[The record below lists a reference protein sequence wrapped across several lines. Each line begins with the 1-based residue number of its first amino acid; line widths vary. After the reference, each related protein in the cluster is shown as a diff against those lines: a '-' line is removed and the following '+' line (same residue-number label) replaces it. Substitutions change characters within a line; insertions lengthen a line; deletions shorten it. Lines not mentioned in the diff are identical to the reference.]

1 MTYAYALGKDGLRIR
16 EILINMKK
24 IVLLMLLSVGM
35 SMTAF
40 GQTQQSMTDTQI
52 LQYVMQQKKLGMA
65 ESDIA
70 QELLKK
76 GATLEQIQKMRQKY
90 ASQLEKTGMGK
101 TADKAIDDA
110 TDRMRKNNG
119 ALREVETDDDDNGQR
134 QQQMMMNRPD
144 GWLYGDDMSMY
155 QSPDSIYFGKQQEEQ
170 GKKVFG
176 RDIFNNKSLT
186 FEPVMNIATPQNY
199 VLGPGD
205 QLIIDVYGD
214 TQMSEQLTVS
224 PDGDVNVPEYGPVHV
239 AGLSVAAAQS
249 KVANSLGTY
258 YESSDVRV
266 TVGQTRTILVNVMG
280 EVKAP
285 GTYTLSA
292 FATVFHALY
301 MAGGVSDLGT
311 LRNIKVYRQGRQIS
325 VVDVYEFILNGRLAG
340 NVMLQD
346 NDVVQVG
353 TYESIVD
360 IAGRVKRP
368 MAYELRKNESLATLL
383 KYSGSFAND
392 AYKKSLR
399 VFRKNGRMKS
409 VYNVEEFEMPEFKM
423 LDGDSVEVD
432 SIIDRFENMVEVKGA
447 VFRPGMY
454 HLGEKVNSVRSLIE
468 TADGLTEEAM
478 MSRAVLRRMKANRTQ
493 EVMSVDLKG
502 ILEGTAADV
511 ALENEDVLFIPTLA
525 EHQNLRTLTI
535 NGEVIF
541 PGTYEYAEKMTIE
554 DFILQAGGLT
564 DNASTVKVDVARR
577 MIDPEATTS
586 TMEIAKTYSFA
597 IKPGFQ
603 MDGDRSFTLEPYDVV
618 SVRRSPV
625 SVEPVTVRIEGE
637 IAFEGSYTLEQ
648 KNQRLSDVVKAAGGV
663 IPGAYVRG
671 ARLIRQMNEDEL
683 ARRDEMIKI
692 AKQSAALEA
701 EDSLSLEQLA
711 LETTYSVGIHLDEA
725 LANPG
730 CDEDVELQDGDQLVI
745 PRMNR
750 TVKISGYVLKP
761 NTVALKEKKNYKY
774 YITQAGGYAKRARK
788 SHTYILYQNGT
799 IAKASKG
806 DIEPGCEIV
815 VPTKGPKDPADLQK
829 ALSIGTSIASLT
841 TMMATIYHI
850 LK

>member
-1 MTYAYALGKDGLRIR
+1 MFLFFS
-16 EILINMKK
+16 
-24 IVLLMLLSVGM
+24 LSL
-35 SMTAF
+35 TTF
-40 GQTQQSMTDTQI
+40 GQSMTETQI
-52 LQYVMQQKKLGMA
+52 LQYVMQQKKLGKA

-90 ASQLEKTGMGK
+90 ASQLEKTGMGQ
-101 TADKAIDDA
+101 TTDKAIGDA
-110 TDRMRKNNG
+110 EDRMRQNN
-119 ALREVETDDDDNGQR
+119 APMREIDDKAQQGY
-134 QQQMMMNRPD
+134 QQQMMMNRPSN
-144 GWLYGDDMSMY
+144 WLYNADPDAEMMY
-155 QSPDSIYFGKQQEEQ
+155 QSADSLYFGKKAEK

-214 TQMSEQLTVS
+214 TQRSEQLTVS
-224 PDGDVNVPEYGPVHV
+224 PDGDVNVPDYGPVHV
-239 AGLSVAAAQS
+239 AGLSVSAAQARVRS
-249 KVANSLGTY
+249 SLGTY
-258 YESSDVRV
+258 YESSDIKV

-301 MAGGVSDLGT
+301 MAGGISDLGT
-311 LRNIKVYRQGRQIS
+311 LRNIKVYRQGRLIS

-340 NVMLQD
+340 NVRLQD
-346 NDVVQVG
+346 NDVIQVG

-368 MAYELRKNESLATLL
+368 MAYELREKESLATLL
-383 KYSGSFAND
+383 KYSGGFAND

-399 VFRKNGRMKS
+399 VLRKNGRMKS
-409 VYNVEEFEMPEFKM
+409 VFNVEEFELPEFKM
-423 LDGDSVEVD
+423 FDGDSVNVD

-454 HLGEKVNSVRSLIE
+454 QLGEKVNSVRSLIE

-478 MSRAVLRRMKANRTQ
+478 VSRAVIRRMKPNRTQ
-493 EVMSVDLKG
+493 EVVSVDLKG
-502 ILEGTAADV
+502 IMDGAVADV
-511 ALENEDVLFIPTLA
+511 PLLNEDILFIPTLA
-525 EHQNLRTLTI
+525 EHQNLRTLSI
-535 NGEVIF
+535 DGEVIF
-541 PGTYEYAEKMTIE
+541 PGTYEYAEKMSIE
-554 DFILQAGGLT
+554 DLILQAGGLT

-577 MIDPEATTS
+577 MLDPEATTS
-586 TMEIAKTYSFA
+586 TMEIAKTFSFA
-597 IKPGFQ
+597 IKPGFEF
-603 MDGDRSFTLEPYDVV
+603 DGDRGFTLNPYDVV

-625 SVEPVTVRIEGE
+625 SVEPFKVRVEGE
-637 IAFEGSYTLEQ
+637 IAFEGFYTLEQ

-671 ARLIRQMNEDEL
+671 ARLIRTMNEDEQ
-683 ARRDEMIKI
+683 ARMQEVIKM
-692 AKQSAALEA
+692 AKQSASASSK
-701 EDSLSLEQLA
+701 DSLNMEQLA
-711 LETTYSVGIHLDEA
+711 LETTYLVGIRLDEA

-730 CDEDVELQDGDQLVI
+730 CDEDIELQDGDRLVI
-745 PRMNR
+745 PRYNR
-750 TVKISGYVLKP
+750 TVKISGDILKP
-761 NTVALKEKKNYKY
+761 NTVAFKDKKDYKY
-774 YITQAGGYAKRARK
+774 YIEQAGGYGKRARK

-806 DIEPGCEIV
+806 NIEPGCEII
-815 VPTKGPKDPADLQK
+815 VPTKGPKDPTAVNQWLG
-829 ALSIGTSIASLT
+829 IGTSAASLA
-841 TMMATIYHI
+841 TMFISVANM

>member
-1 MTYAYALGKDGLRIR
+1 
-16 EILINMKK
+16 MKK
-24 IVLLMLLSVGM
+24 KLFATFLFLGLTL
-35 SMTAF
+35 TAF
-40 GQTQQSMTDTQI
+40 GQSMSDTQI
-52 LQYVMQQKKLGMA
+52 LQYVMQQKKLGKS

-70 QELLKK
+70 TELLKK
-76 GATLEQIQKMRQKY
+76 GATLEQIQSMRQKY
-90 ASQLEKTGMGK
+90 AKQLEQHSMAGE
-101 TADKAIDDA
+101 ADKAIDA
-110 TDRMRKNNG
+110 ASRMRQNN
-119 ALREVETDDDDNGQR
+119 APDQVDQQKA
-134 QQQMMMNRPD
+134 QQQMMQNVPD
-144 GWLYGDDMSMY
+144 NMLYGE
-155 QSPDSIYFGKQQEEQ
+155 QTGQPAGKEYFGVEETT

-176 RDIFNNKSLT
+176 RDIFNNKNLT

-214 TQMSEQLTVS
+214 TQRSEQLTVS
-224 PDGDVNVPEYGPVHV
+224 PDGDVNVPDYGPVHV
-239 AGLSVAAAQS
+239 AGLSVSAAQN
-249 KVANSLGTY
+249 KVRSHLGTY
-258 YESSDVRV
+258 YESSDIKV

-301 MAGGVSDLGT
+301 MAGGISDLGT
-311 LRNIKVYRQGRQIS
+311 LRNIKVYRQGRLIS

-340 NVMLQD
+340 NVRLMD
-346 NDVVQVG
+346 NDVIQVG
-353 TYESIVD
+353 PYESIVD

-423 LDGDSVEVD
+423 FDGDSVEVD
-432 SIIDRFENMVEVKGA
+432 SIIDRFENTVEVKGA
-447 VFRPGMY
+447 IYRPGMY
-454 HLGEKVNSVRSLIE
+454 QLGEKVNSVRSLIE
-468 TADGLTEEAM
+468 SADGLTEEAM
-478 MSRAVLRRMKANRTQ
+478 LSRAVIRRMKPNRTQ
-493 EVMSVDLKG
+493 EVLTVDLKG
-502 ILEGTAADV
+502 IIEGTAADV
-511 ALENEDVLFIPTLA
+511 PLENEDILFIPIQA
-525 EHQNLRTLTI
+525 VHQNLRTLSI
-535 NGEVIF
+535 DGEVIF
-541 PGTYEYAEKMTIE
+541 PGTYEYAEKMTVE
-554 DFILQAGGLT
+554 DLILQAGGLT

-586 TMEIAKTYSFA
+586 TMEIAKTYSFS
-597 IKPGFQ
+597 IKPGFEF
-603 MDGDRSFTLEPYDVV
+603 DGDKSFTLQPYDAV

-625 SVEPVTVRIEGE
+625 SVEPFRVRVEGE
-637 IAFEGSYTLEQ
+637 IAFEGFYTLEQ

-663 IPGAYVRG
+663 SPGAYVRG
-671 ARLIRQMNEDEL
+671 ARLIRNMNEDEL
-683 ARRDEMIKI
+683 ARRDELIKM
-692 AKQSAALEA
+692 ARQSAAA
-701 EDSLSLEQLA
+701 SAKDSLSLEQLA
-711 LETTYSVGIHLDEA
+711 TETTYLVGIHLDEA

-730 CDEDVELQDGDQLVI
+730 CDEDVELQDGDRLVI
-745 PRMNR
+745 PRYNR
-750 TVKISGYVLKP
+750 TVKISGDVQKS
-761 NTVALKEKKNYKY
+761 NTVAFKDKKNYKY
-774 YITQAGGYAKRARK
+774 YISQAGGYGKRARK

-815 VPTKGPKDPADLQK
+815 VPTKGPKDPNQITQWLG
-829 ALSIGTSIASLT
+829 IGTSAASLA
-841 TMMATIYHI
+841 TMFVSIANM